1 MNRRFELAI
10 EPERSEGLNPNCP
23 EGARAAGPTRGGGV
37 RIEGTLESFFF
48 EQLEQAQ
55 ESERRPLGD
64 EIEAYLVHMLAAHA
78 RRPNVAGRTSPALA
92 TQFLAAREQ
101 GAAALREVG
110 DRALYIAGV
119 VPRSLDRT
127 PVNVN
132 YVVGIGEAAYR
143 EIHVR
148 KTRLEVFARL
158 AERFR
163 EIVAV
168 LGKMLALER
177 DEQTDLLALYER
189 WRRSSDPADAK
200 RLIAAG
206 VLLDPASSD
215 VIQ

>member
-1 MNRRFELAI
+1 MNGRFELAFD
-10 EPERSEGLNPNCP
+10 
-23 EGARAAGPTRGGGV
+23 
-37 RIEGTLESFFF
+37 GTLESFFF

-55 ESERRPLGD
+55 ESQGSGRKLGA

-101 GAAALREVG
+101 GASALREVG

-148 KTRLEVFARL
+148 KSRLEVFARL

-163 EIVAV
+163 EVVAV
-168 LGKMLALER
+168 LGKMLALENR
-177 DEQTDLLALYER
+177 SARALRALASKQ
-189 WRRSSDPADAK
+189 RS
-200 RLIAAG
+200 G
-206 VLLDPASSD
+206 
-215 VIQ
+215 

>member
-1 MNRRFELAI
+1 MNRRFELA
-10 EPERSEGLNPNCP
+10 
-23 EGARAAGPTRGGGV
+23 
-37 RIEGTLESFFF
+37 IEGTLESFFF

-55 ESERRPLGD
+55 ETERKPLGD

-101 GAAALREVG
+101 GAGALREVG

-148 KTRLEVFARL
+148 KSRLEVFARL

-163 EIVAV
+163 EIVDL
-168 LGKMLALER
+168 LGKMLALEK

-189 WRRSSDPADAK
+189 WRRSSDPADAR

-206 VLLDPASSD
+206 VLLDTASSD
-215 VIQ
+215 ILQ

>member
-1 MNRRFELAI
+1 MNRSLELAF
-10 EPERSEGLNPNCP
+10 
-23 EGARAAGPTRGGGV
+23 
-37 RIEGTLESFFF
+37 EGTLESFFF

-55 ESERRPLGD
+55 DADPSNRLGQ

-101 GAAALREVG
+101 GPIALREVG

-119 VPRSLDRT
+119 IPRSLERT

-132 YVVGIGEAAYR
+132 YVAGIGEAAYR
-143 EIHVR
+143 EIHAR
-148 KTRLEVFARL
+148 KTRLDVFARL

-163 EIVAV
+163 EIVAM
-168 LGKMLALER
+168 LGRMLALAAGG
-177 DEQTDLLALYER
+177 DEQADLLGIYER

-206 VLLDPASSD
+206 VLLDPATSD
-215 VIQ
+215 ILQ

>member
-1 MNRRFELAI
+1 M
-10 EPERSEGLNPNCP
+10 
-23 EGARAAGPTRGGGV
+23 
-37 RIEGTLESFFF
+37 ESFFF

-55 ESERRPLGD
+55 DSERKPLGE

-101 GAAALREVG
+101 GAVALREVG

-127 PVNVN
+127 PVNVD
-132 YVVGIGEAAYR
+132 YVVGIGEAAYL
-143 EIHVR
+143 EVHVR
-148 KTRLEVFARL
+148 KSRLEVFARL

-163 EIVAV
+163 EVVAV
-168 LGKMLALER
+168 LGRMLALDK
-177 DEQTDLLALYER
+177 DEQSDLLSLYER

-206 VLLDPASSD
+206 VLLDPASAD
-215 VIQ
+215 IVQ

>member
-1 MNRRFELAI
+1 MNRRLELAF
-10 EPERSEGLNPNCP
+10 
-23 EGARAAGPTRGGGV
+23 
-37 RIEGTLESFFF
+37 EGTLESFFF

-55 ESERRPLGD
+55 NRERKLGE

-101 GAAALREVG
+101 GAVALREVG

-119 VPRSLDRT
+119 IPRSLDRT
-127 PVNVN
+127 PVNVD

-143 EIHVR
+143 EVHVR
-148 KTRLEVFARL
+148 KAKLEVFARL

-163 EIVAV
+163 DIVAT
-168 LGKMLALER
+168 LGKMLALDK

-200 RLIAAG
+200 KLIAAG
-206 VLLDPASSD
+206 VLLDPATAD
-215 VIQ
+215 RLQ